1 MTYFNQHPNTLY
13 RFGNNEQPILFQD
26 LSRYADVLDQIK
38 DNVSVYEEFTIIEN
52 MRADQISQRLYGT
65 PNLHWTFYLLNDKLR
80 EQGWPL
86 SEVDLLAE
94 CKKDF
99 PNTALV
105 TATDIISK
113 QTNAVTGITKDRII
127 PGATITGQNSG
138 VSGVVDHRHVEL
150 GLVVV
155 KGTQAFTAGE
165 TAVLSSDTSVSMII
179 TSVVEEH
186 LSTHHWENASG
197 TYVDLIGSNGIVDI
211 TGGASNVE
219 ITQIDNFRVVNNN
232 LKTIKV
238 LKRDVVGQVTSA
250 IKAAIKS

>member
-1 MTYFNQHPNTLY
+1 
-13 RFGNNEQPILFQD
+13 
-26 LSRYADVLDQIK
+26 
-38 DNVSVYEEFTIIEN
+38 
-52 MRADQISQRLYGT
+52 
-65 PNLHWTFYLLNDKLR
+65 
-80 EQGWPL
+80 
-86 SEVDLLAE
+86 
-94 CKKDF
+94 
-99 PNTALV
+99 
-105 TATDIISK
+105 
-113 QTNAVTGITKDRII
+113 
-127 PGATITGQNSG
+127 
-138 VSGVVDHRHVEL
+138 
-150 GLVVV
+150 
-155 KGTQAFTAGE
+155 
-165 TAVLSSDTSVSMII
+165 MII